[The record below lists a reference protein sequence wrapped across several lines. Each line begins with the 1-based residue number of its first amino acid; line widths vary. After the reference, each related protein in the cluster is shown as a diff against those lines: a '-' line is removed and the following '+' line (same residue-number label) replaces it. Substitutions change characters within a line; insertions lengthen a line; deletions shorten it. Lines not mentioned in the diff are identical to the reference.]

1 MNKCSRYKRM
11 RSSRIKQDNCRGIID
26 EERTKHDVRG
36 FLGILHCNMVDPGSS
51 VVLPSSV
58 GITTSSIVGCRGW
71 SLVVAVGIL
80 GRLGTV
86 VGIVTLLSTV
96 ETGTGGGAELVGVG
110 VVGITL
116 CCLLT
121 TTRGLIVVVGALRGV
136 EILAIVGRPLLVTL
150 LSLLGLLGCTL
161 LLLVRLREP
170 LLLLLLLLL
179 S

>member
-1 MNKCSRYKRM
+1 MNECSRYKRM

-36 FLGILHCNMVDPGSS
+36 FLGILHCNMVDSGTGI
-51 VVLPSSV
+51 VLPSSV

-96 ETGTGGGAELVGVG
+96 ETGTGGGAELIGVG
-110 VVGITL
+110 VVDITL

-121 TTRGLIVVVGALRGV
+121 TARGLIVVVGALRGV

-150 LSLLGLLGCTL
+150 LSLLGCTL

-170 LLLLLLLLL
+170 LLLLLLL